1 MNAGADE
8 LAARLAQALTAEA
21 VWGQRSLAGAVVVA
35 AAACVAGHDLAAV
48 RRLPAASGRERRVVL
63 QRAHAGEVEG
73 VPLLQLLALAGA
85 EPVEVGTAWACSP
98 DELSAIL
105 ARGAAAG
112 LFLAPA
118 AAAEGAVDL
127 PRFAWACR
135 AAGVPAVVVCG
146 PGLGPLAALDA
157 GAELALF
164 DPAALCGGPPAG
176 LVAGAAARVAACA
189 LQDRG
194 LGALF
199 RVDSGVLE
207 AALLAIEAAARDP
220 ADGRALPPPT
230 RTAAP

>member
-1 MNAGADE
+1 MNAEADV
-8 LAARLAQALTAEA
+8 LAARLARALTAEA
-21 VWGQRSLAGAVVVA
+21 VRGQRSLAGAVVVA
-35 AAACVAGHDLAAV
+35 TAACVAGHDLAAV

-73 VPLLQLLALAGA
+73 VPVLQLLALAGA
-85 EPVEVGTAWACSP
+85 EPVEVGTARACSP
-98 DELSAIL
+98 DELGATL

-118 AAAEGAVDL
+118 AAEGSVDL

-135 AAGVPAVVVCG
+135 QAGVPAVVVCG

-164 DPAALCGGPPAG
+164 DPAELCGGPSAG

-199 RVDSGVLE
+199 RIDPGVLE